1 MSETVRTLLI
11 DNYDSYTYNLFH
23 LLGQVNGAEPV
34 VVTHDE
40 AQLPDLD
47 RFDNIVIS
55 PGPGHPARARDF
67 GLSARA
73 LDQCELPVLGVCL
86 GHQGLAISAGGSVV
100 PAPEPR
106 HGRLARVTHDGDAF
120 FAGIPRE
127 FGAVRYHSLCV
138 AEPLPAELVA
148 TARAE
153 DGVIMAMR
161 HRRLP
166 RWGVQF
172 HPESIETEFGLR
184 MMANFRDLTRAHG
197 GRPVVPP
204 QRAGRPST
212 RPEPTPI
219 AAEPVADRVHYTV
232 HLRELDRA
240 VDTEAAFERLYAGA
254 AQAFWLDSARV
265 EPGLSRFSF
274 LGDASG
280 PLAETVR
287 YRVGEQVVMVDGASP
302 TTHAES
308 VFDYL
313 KRELARR
320 VVDAPALPFDF
331 TGGYVGYFGYELK
344 ADCGSR
350 NLHTAE
356 TPDAVWLFA
365 DRFVAVDHERDRTYL
380 LALAADPATGKAADR
395 WLAETAAALAEL
407 PAPAAGA
414 PTTAAAPV
422 GAGSVEPFL
431 AKQRERYTA
440 EVRAGQEYLRQGES
454 YEICL
459 TNVAEVP
466 ATEGSWSTYRRLRRI
481 NPAPYAAYLRLDGVT
496 VACSSPER
504 FLKITR
510 DRVAEAKPIKGTAP
524 RGDTPAADAAIR
536 LELVASPKTR
546 AENLMIVDLL
556 RNDLG
561 RVCELGSVEV
571 PVLMAAESYATVHQL
586 VSTIR
591 GTLKAGHDTVDCV
604 RACFPG
610 GSMTGAPKLR
620 TLQIIDSLEQRARG
634 IYAGSIGFLA
644 CNGSAD
650 LNIVIRTMVRTGDRW
665 QLGAGGAIVLDSDPD
680 EEYDEMLLKADA
692 PARALRTPELQ
703 AVLPAAT
710 NGSDLA

>member
-1 MSETVRTLLI
+1 MRTLLI

-23 LLGQVNGAEPV
+23 LLGQVNGEEPV
-34 VVTHDE
+34 VVTNDAVE
-40 AQLPDLD
+40 LPDLD
-47 RFDNIVIS
+47 GFDNVVIS

-67 GLSARA
+67 GISLDVLRRASA
-73 LDQCELPVLGVCL
+73 PVLGVCL
-86 GHQGLAISAGGSVV
+86 GHQGLAVSEGGRVV
-100 PAPEPR
+100 PAPEAR
-106 HGRLARVTHDGDAF
+106 HGHVERVTHQGDAF

-138 AEPLPAELVA
+138 AEPLPDDLEPI
-148 TARAE
+148 ARAE
-153 DGVIMAMR
+153 DGVIMALR

-172 HPESIETEFGLR
+172 HPESIETEYGLR
-184 MMANFRDLTRAHG
+184 MMANFRDLTTAAQ
-197 GRPVVPP
+197 GRRSFAVPVVAPSAP
-204 QRAGRPST
+204 VREQSPAGQRRYSLQ
-212 RPEPTPI
+212 
-219 AAEPVADRVHYTV
+219 V
-232 HLRELDRA
+232 RELDRA
-240 VDTEAAFERLYAGA
+240 VDTEAAFDALYSGSTN
-254 AQAFWLDSARV
+254 AFWLDSARV
-265 EPGLSRFSF
+265 ERGLSRFSF
-274 LGDASG
+274 LGDAAG

-287 YRVGEQVVMVDGASP
+287 YRVAERAVVVDGPAP
-302 TTHAES
+302 AVHAGT

-313 KRELARR
+313 QRESERR
-320 VVDAPALPFDF
+320 VVDAPPLPFDF

-344 ADCGSR
+344 ADCGSKNR
-350 NLHTAE
+350 HTAE

-365 DRFVAVDHERDRTYL
+365 DRFLAVDHEQDRTYL
-380 LALAADPATGKAADR
+380 LALGTD
-395 WLAETAAALAEL
+395 ETTRAAAEDWLTGTAEVL
-407 PAPAAGA
+407 EGLRTLPEPAPVPAA
-414 PTTAAAPV
+414 
-422 GAGSVEPFL
+422 SVEPFL
-431 AKQRERYTA
+431 AKQRADYVQD
-440 EVRAGQEYLRQGES
+440 VRASQEYLLQGES

-466 ATEGSWSTYRRLRRI
+466 ATDGGWETYRRLRRL
-481 NPAPYAAYLRLDGVT
+481 NPAPYAAYLHLDGID

-504 FLKITR
+504 FLKITA

-524 RGDTPAADAAIR
+524 RGATPAEDEAAR
-536 LELVASPKTR
+536 AELVSSAKTR

-591 GTLKAGHDTVDCV
+591 GTLKADADTMDCV

-620 TLQIIDSLEQRARG
+620 TLDIIESLEQRARG
-634 IYAGSIGFLA
+634 IYSGSIGYLA

-650 LNIVIRTMVRTGDRW
+650 LNIVIRTMVRTGEHW

-680 EEYDEMLLKADA
+680 EEYDEMLLKASA
-692 PARALRTPELQ
+692 PARALRAPEPQ
-703 AVLPAAT
+703 ATVPAAAPAAPAAPADS
-710 NGSDLA
+710 NGSELA